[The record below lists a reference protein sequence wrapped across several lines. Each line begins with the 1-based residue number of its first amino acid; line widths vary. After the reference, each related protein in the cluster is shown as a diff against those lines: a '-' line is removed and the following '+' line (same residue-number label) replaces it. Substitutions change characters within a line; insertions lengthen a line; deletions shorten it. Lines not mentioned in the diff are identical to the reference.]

1 MAIFGTLILVS
12 RRVRGLFR
20 MILKRFLSK
29 RLFRAMLMDVQGA
42 TAIEY
47 GLIIAIIS
55 VSIIAGLQAIGGNIT
70 AVFKIIEDAFIAAMA

>member
-70 AVFKIIEDAFIAAMA
+70 AVFKIIEDTFIAAMA

>member
-1 MAIFGTLILVS
+1 
-12 RRVRGLFR
+12 
-20 MILKRFLSK
+20 MILKRFFSK
-29 RLFRAMLMDVQGA
+29 CLFRAMLTDVRGA

-47 GLIIAIIS
+47 GLIVAIIS